1 MLHTFLGQKELVALQ
16 IFWDLGWSLVMST
29 VDTQETN
36 VQLARDDLTVIMT
49 MVASLRFK
57 KNTIVGRRVSYWD
70 QGHHISLWEVTR
82 EMLPWVAVIRHGWKF
97 ATCELWSSQDRM
109 RLREVRPEHI
119 ATSCNRVQVVVFLC
133 QCARVSLEKACG
145 CFIGQSVIWPHTI
158 GQVCFL
164 LQITSPASQGC
175 HFQRS
180 LIGQLLK
187 GTLAPV
193 TIL

>member
-16 IFWDLGWSLVMST
+16 ILWDLGWSLVMST

-49 MVASLRFK
+49 MAALLRFK
-57 KNTIVGRRVSYWD
+57 KKPPELEDKFPFGIR
-70 QGHHISLWEVTR
+70 
-82 EMLPWVAVIRHGWKF
+82 VIRTTMCDHEFRGWKF
-97 ATCELWSSQDRM
+97 ATCELRSSQDRM

-145 CFIGQSVIWPHTI
+145 CFIGQLIPF

-164 LQITSPASQGC
+164 LQITRPASQGC
-175 HFQRS
+175 HFQCS

-187 GTLAPV
+187 GTLALV